1 MDIFDKKCS
10 LCDKFDKVQEIKML
24 YNIEYSCTVLRLY
37 HKNEQEICYDQ
48 DYQEDNTD
56 GHRIDI
62 LDLVWILRITFNL
75 NMLSG
80 GFAET

>member
-1 MDIFDKKCS
+1 MYIFDKKCS

-24 YNIEYSCTVLRLY
+24 Y
-37 HKNEQEICYDQ
+37 KEQEICYDQ

-62 LDLVWILRITFNL
+62 LDLARILRITFDL

-80 GFAET
+80 GFAKA

>member
-1 MDIFDKKCS
+1 MVGAYQWYKK
-10 LCDKFDKVQEIKML
+10 FI
-24 YNIEYSCTVLRLY
+24 TALRLY
-37 HKNEQEICYDQ
+37 HKKEQEICYDQ

-62 LDLVWILRITFNL
+62 LDLAGILRITFDL

-80 GFAET
+80 GFAKA